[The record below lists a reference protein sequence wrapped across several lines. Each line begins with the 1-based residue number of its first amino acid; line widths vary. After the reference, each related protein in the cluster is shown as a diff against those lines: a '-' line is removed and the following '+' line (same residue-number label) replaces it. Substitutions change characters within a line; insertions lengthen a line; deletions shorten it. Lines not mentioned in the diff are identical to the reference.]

1 MPRNMDVSNIVERKK
16 YMKKRMLIGIFSP
29 LLYFW
34 IYHFLRYCPL
44 FEYSEKYGAIQN
56 AMLFILP
63 ALPGVALAF
72 LIVED
77 SVKKYLKSVGICFII
92 SLVVF
97 ILYIQSG
104 VELMIF
110 RAITGYEE
118 GSPGEGILILVTF
131 MSYIISCFVGVIIS
145 GIITGYRQN
154 KSKNE

>member
-1 MPRNMDVSNIVERKK
+1 
-16 YMKKRMLIGIFSP
+16 MKKRMLIGIFSP

-34 IYHFLRYCPL
+34 IYHFLRYCPS
-44 FEYSEKYGAIQN
+44 FEYSEKYGAIQI

-72 LIVED
+72 LLVED
-77 SVKKYLKSVGICFII
+77 SVKKYFKSVGICFII

-118 GSPGEGILILVTF
+118 GSRGKEF
-131 MSYIISCFVGVIIS
+131 
-145 GIITGYRQN
+145 
-154 KSKNE
+154 